1 MMYIEIVT
9 EGIRTLACF
18 HTPLAGVRH
27 QPLGHR
33 DSYMSHRHFISIYCS
48 IVFALDLTNF

>member
-18 HTPLAGVRH
+18 HTPLAGARH
-27 QPLGHR
+27 NH
-33 DSYMSHRHFISIYCS
+33 SATATHI
-48 IVFALDLTNF
+48 